1 MGLGQFAGLR
11 GNLMKK
17 RGLFFRGVDTPMHTK
32 GACPGNSLGTRGL
45 GKYFQNWYAKI
56 ISPKE
61 TNYTKYLF
69 IAP

>member
-1 MGLGQFAGLR
+1 MY
-11 GNLMKK
+11 
-17 RGLFFRGVDTPMHTK
+17 TK

-45 GKYFQNWYAKI
+45 GKYCQNWYAKI
-56 ISPKE
+56 RSPKG